1 MEASTGIM
9 ISKEVTV
16 VNRELGGKKKRL
28 ILVSCDKGLIMF
40 QERGKERVW
49 FKSLGYSKEDEK
61 HKLTFMYK
69 RP

>member
-40 QERGKERVW
+40 QERGKERV
-49 FKSLGYSKEDEK
+49 
-61 HKLTFMYK
+61 
-69 RP
+69 